1 MLDRPYPVALRPR
14 PSTQTNVLR
23 QFGYDQIARD
33 DRAVVTTGTFDG
45 VHTGHRA
52 IVDYLVAHAHETGG
66 IATVVSFHPHP
77 REVLAAKPVPLLTTL
92 SERADA
98 FEALGLDRF
107 VVLPFTRDL
116 SLLEP
121 EAYVQDMLIETVG
134 LREIVIGYDHR
145 FGRNRRG
152 DRAMLERLGAEHGFT
167 VDVIPGQIVAGVTVS
182 STKIRNALLDVG
194 DAERATHLMGRP
206 YSFAGTVVRGDQR
219 GRTIG
224 FPTANIHPEEA
235 RKLIPKPGVY
245 AVLVDHEGTA
255 QGRRHPPVRY
265 RGMMNIGYRPTFEDE
280 GAVRIEAHLFHFE
293 GDLYGERL
301 RVHLIARIRDERR
314 FDGIEAIRAQL
325 EADRTASQA
334 LLAARS

>member
-1 MLDRPYPVALRPR
+1 M
-14 PSTQTNVLR
+14 LR
-23 QFGYDQIARD
+23 QFGSDQILRD

-45 VHTGHRA
+45 VHTGHEA
-52 IVDYLVAHAHETGG
+52 IVEYLVSHARETGG
-66 IATVVSFHPHP
+66 VATVVSFDPHP
-77 REVLAAKPVPLLTTL
+77 REVLAAQPIPLLTTL

-121 EAYVQDMLIETVG
+121 EAYVRDVLIDTVG

-145 FGRNRRG
+145 FGRHRRG
-152 DRAMLERLGAEHGFT
+152 DRALLERLGADLGFT
-167 VDVIPGQIVAGVTVS
+167 VDVIPEQIVAGVTVS
-182 STKIRNALLDVG
+182 STKIRTALLGEG
-194 DAERATHLMGRP
+194 DATKATELLGRP

-235 RKLIPKPGVY
+235 RKLIPKAGVY
-245 AVLVDHEGTA
+245 AVLVDHEGPAHGRGA
-255 QGRRHPPVRY
+255 QGTKRETVRY
-265 RGMMNIGYRPTFEDE
+265 GGMMNIGHRPTFEDD
-280 GAVRIEAHLFHFE
+280 GAVRIEAHLFGFA

-301 RVHLIARIRDERR
+301 RVHLIGRIRDEQR
-314 FDGIEAIRAQL
+314 FDGIDAIRAQL
-325 EADRTASQA
+325 EADRTASRA
-334 LLAARS
+334 MLAASSAE